1 MVIGK
6 KIRDLRTSKGF
17 SQLDMA
23 AYLEISEGTY
33 RSIENNQKT
42 PDIFTVEKIAKFL
55 GKSFLDLLPD
65 EYINFYNNEI
75 KGGNNAM
82 LINQTPDKL
91 IEQYEERIKE
101 LKENINDQK
110 EIVLKKNLTIMALNN
125 KVEELL
131 DKLIL
136 LK

>member
-1 MVIGK
+1 M
-6 KIRDLRTSKGF
+6 
-17 SQLDMA
+17 
-23 AYLEISEGTY
+23 EISEGTY

-110 EIVLKKNLTIMALNN
+110 EIVLEKNLTIMALNN

-136 LK
+136 LLK